1 MDRKTNAMPPRR
13 RIVITGVGAISP
25 LGMTARANWESL
37 LVGRSGIGPIT
48 SFDSSDLPV
57 HIAGEVRDF
66 DPSRFMNVKEARRMS
81 RASQLV
87 VAAATMALE
96 DAGLAAPL
104 ECGERVA
111 TVIGT
116 GAGGLEVVD
125 RELLNMRERGFN
137 RVSPFALTGFLPNM
151 PAHHVS
157 VLAGSKG
164 PISTVV
170 AACASGTQAIGEA
183 TELMRHGRADM
194 AVAGGVEGL
203 IHLTSLASF
212 ARIGALSLRNDAPE
226 AACRPFDRERDGTV
240 LSEGAGVVIL
250 ELLENALARGAPIYG
265 EILGY
270 GSSSDAFH
278 ITAPDPDG
286 AGARRAMQWSLED
299 AGVTTAEIDY
309 INAHGTA
316 TPMNDSMET
325 AAIKALFGARA
336 YQIPVSSSKSVLG
349 HALGAT
355 GALETIYCLYALG
368 EGIIPPT
375 WNYATPDPE
384 CDLDYVPNAPRLAR
398 LSTVLNNSFGMGGQ
412 NACLVLGA
420 APGR

>member
-1 MDRKTNAMPPRR
+1 MEGSPGRR
-13 RIVITGVGAISP
+13 RVVITGVGAISP

-37 LVGRSGIGPIT
+37 LAGRSGISTIT
-48 SFDSSDLPV
+48 SFDTSGLPV
-57 HIAGEVRDF
+57 HIAGEVREF
-66 DPSRFMNVKEARRMS
+66 DPGQFMNAKEARRMS

-87 VAAATMALE
+87 VAAAAMAFV
-96 DAGLAAPL
+96 DAGLPTPVDD
-104 ECGERVA
+104 GERMA

-116 GAGGLEVVD
+116 GAGGLEVAD
-125 RELLNMRERGFN
+125 RELQNLRQRGFS

-203 IHLTSLASF
+203 IHPTSIGAF
-212 ARIGALSLRNDAPE
+212 ARIGALSQRNDAPE
-226 AACRPFDRERDGTV
+226 QACRPFDRGRDGTV

-250 ELLENALARGAPIYG
+250 ELLERAQARGVRIYG
-265 EILGY
+265 EVLGY

-286 AGARRAMQWSLED
+286 AGALRAMQWSLDD
-299 AGVTTAEIDY
+299 AGVTPAQIDY

-316 TPMNDSMET
+316 TPMNDAMET

-355 GALETIYCLYALG
+355 GALEAIYSLYALG
-368 EGIIPPT
+368 ESIIPPT
-375 WNYATPDPE
+375 WNYADPDPE
-384 CDLDYVPNAPRLAR
+384 CDLDYVPNAPRPAVLK
-398 LSTVLNNSFGMGGQ
+398 TVLTNSFGMGGQ

-420 APGR
+420 LPDEG